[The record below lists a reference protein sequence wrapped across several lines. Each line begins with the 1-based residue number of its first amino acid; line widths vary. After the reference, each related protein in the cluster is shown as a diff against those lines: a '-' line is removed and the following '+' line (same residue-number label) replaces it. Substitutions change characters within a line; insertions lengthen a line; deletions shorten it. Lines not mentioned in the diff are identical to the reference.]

1 MAKDP
6 LDAKFEAQYAKQKAE
21 EAAKKD
27 TVLKKFVAFVNK
39 TEGRDKFGKIIQ
51 FWARAASYFTRN
63 VSRLHAWGE
72 NVLTVALNVWQ
83 TDGTHSNTSETLD
96 LLWRALLGAFTL
108 LCHAYVPVS
117 RK

>member
-1 MAKDP
+1 MAKDDP

-21 EAAKKD
+21 EAAKKE
-27 TVLKKFVAFVNK
+27 TLLKKFVAFVNK

-72 NVLTVALNVWQ
+72 T
-83 TDGTHSNTSETLD
+83 
-96 LLWRALLGAFTL
+96 R
-108 LCHAYVPVS
+108 
-117 RK
+117 

>member
-1 MAKDP
+1 M
-6 LDAKFEAQYAKQKAE
+6 QYAKQKVE

-27 TVLKKFVAFVNK
+27 MVLKKFVAFVNK
-39 TEGRDKFGKIIQ
+39 TEGRDKLGKIVQ
-51 FWARAASYFTRN
+51 FLARTASYFTCN